1 MLEKNFDGRH
11 FWIQSKTDRALKIDA
26 MFFPCTSEQ
35 VLSAEELQTSRDAKI
50 NDPEYMSKPTII
62 ICNPNALFY

>member
-1 MLEKNFDGRH
+1 
-11 FWIQSKTDRALKIDA
+11 

-50 NDPEYMSKPTII
+50 NDPEYLSKPTII